1 MNHLNNSIYELI
13 EVIIKE
19 QFSEDVYI
27 IAKDL
32 VYQGPSSL
40 IDLMKRLSLDFL
52 SIRNA
57 LIILLQNKLIKFEE
71 LIRKDSKETVYEIDI
86 PNVLNILRFPKIL
99 YFINELFGENSVL
112 IFEEFM
118 QFGILSAGQCIEQ
131 IVFKLQ
137 SVKTINNSYVNNV
150 KSVFLKLVEENYL
163 TQVIKIKSQELKSDK
178 STKNKINK
186 SKTMKCWNKIIY
198 FWFFQLN
205 QNYFSAKKENAKTK
219 SPKKQPIISKKNQ
232 KKMSKKE
239 VVEDEDKMEIDL
251 GRNII

>member
-1 MNHLNNSIYELI
+1 MSHLNNSIYELI
-13 EVIIKE
+13 EIILKE
-19 QFSEDVYI
+19 QFSEEVFN
-27 IAKDL
+27 IAKEL
-32 VYQGPSSL
+32 LYQGPSSI

-71 LIRKDSKETVYEIDI
+71 LIRKDSKDIVYEIEI

-99 YFINELFGENSVL
+99 YHISQLFGENSIL

-137 SVKTINNSYVNNV
+137 SVKKINNSYINNI

-163 TQVIKIKSQELKSDK
+163 TQVINLKSQELKK
-178 STKNKINK
+178 SG
-186 SKTMKCWNKIIY
+186 
-198 FWFFQLN
+198 
-205 QNYFSAKKENAKTK
+205 KEAKTK
-219 SPKKQPIISKKNQ
+219 NSKGIYLII
-232 KKMSKKE
+232 
-239 VVEDEDKMEIDL
+239 
-251 GRNII
+251 NINFSFV

>member
-19 QFSEDVYI
+19 QFSEEVFN

-32 VYQGPSSL
+32 LYQGPSSM

-71 LIRKDSKETVYEIDI
+71 LIRKDAKDIVYVIEIH
-86 PNVLNILRFPKIL
+86 NVLNILRFPKIIF
-99 YFINELFGENSVL
+99 FINQLFGENSVL

-118 QFGILSAGQCIEQ
+118 QFGILSAGQCVEQ

-137 SVKTINNSYVNNV
+137 SVKNINNSYVNNI

-163 TQVIKIKSQELKSDK
+163 TQVLIIKSQELKNTNK
-178 STKNKINK
+178 SAKNKNNK
-186 SKTMKCWNKIIY
+186 CN
-198 FWFFQLN
+198 
-205 QNYFSAKKENAKTK
+205 
-219 SPKKQPIISKKNQ
+219 
-232 KKMSKKE
+232 
-239 VVEDEDKMEIDL
+239 
-251 GRNII
+251 